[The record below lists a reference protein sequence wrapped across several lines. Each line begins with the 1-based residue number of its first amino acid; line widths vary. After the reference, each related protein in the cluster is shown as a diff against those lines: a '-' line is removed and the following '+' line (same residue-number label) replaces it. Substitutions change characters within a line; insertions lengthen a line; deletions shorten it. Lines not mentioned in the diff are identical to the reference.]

1 MGKDKPHPRE
11 DICKHLTSKNWY
23 SEYLK
28 NSYEFKIM
36 GKKTGNENYNYDSCL
51 KPTRLARIKKSDIIK
66 YCQGCKVNLL
76 QCWKWSTLGSKLNIH
91 TLVTWHHYSYRSS
104 QMFLRDTHSSIHGN
118 IVTAKENK
126 ETNNKK
132 LSDPTVC
139 KEQKEYCSIFI

>member
-91 TLVTWHHYSYRSS
+91 TLVTASLLLQKFSNVRKRLAQQYSW
-104 QMFLRDTHSSIHGN
+104 QHCL
-118 IVTAKENK
+118 
-126 ETNNKK
+126 
-132 LSDPTVC
+132 
-139 KEQKEYCSIFI
+139 